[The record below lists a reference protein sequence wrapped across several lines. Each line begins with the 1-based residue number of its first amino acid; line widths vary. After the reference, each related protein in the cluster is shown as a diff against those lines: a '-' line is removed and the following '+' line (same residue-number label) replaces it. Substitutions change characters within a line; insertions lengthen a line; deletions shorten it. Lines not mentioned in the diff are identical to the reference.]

1 MYVIRQA
8 FAKCIQKGATH
19 IHLDFMLK
27 LLPKLPEVRTKLD
40 ILTMTFLITH
50 KLRNVG
56 GPLLWEALGRGLLG
70 LCLKMALLPLFHF
83 FINSIKVVKMD
94 KFAILSLI
102 FWKTM
107 YVP

>member
-1 MYVIRQA
+1 MKQRIQWVYVIRQV

-27 LLPKLPEVRTKLD
+27 LLTKLPEVRTKLD

-70 LCLKMALLPLFHF
+70 LCLKMALV
-83 FINSIKVVKMD
+83 FI
-94 KFAILSLI
+94 L
-102 FWKTM
+102 
-107 YVP
+107 